1 MQENH
6 IEVSKTARFFTHGQ
20 EDAPEIWYLLHGYGM
35 TAFSMLKSVAVDSEN
50 NYLWVAPEGLSRF
63 YWNGFSGPVVASWM
77 TKDDRENEIR
87 NYVDY
92 LNALNAKV
100 NTKQKPIN
108 ILGFSQ
114 GVATACRW
122 LAYAPLT
129 FNKIVLW
136 AGEPPADIDYQ
147 QQQHKFKSLSV
158 VYGKEDPF
166 FQSAQID
173 KINTLFQATKID
185 FKLISF
191 EGKHELNKEL
201 MASIIS

>member
-6 IEVSKTARFFTHGQ
+6 IEVSKTARFFTHGH

-35 TAFSMLKSVAVDSEN
+35 TAFSMLKSVEGEPEN

-87 NYVDY
+87 NYVAY

-100 NTKQKPIN
+100 NAKQKPIN

-122 LAYAPLT
+122 LAYSPLT

-136 AGEPPADIDYQ
+136 AGEPPSDIDYQ
-147 QQQHKFKSLSV
+147 QQQHKFKSLTV
-158 VYGKEDPF
+158 VYGKDDPF
-166 FQSAQID
+166 IQPAQIE
-173 KINTLFQATKID
+173 KIQTLFEAAKID
-185 FKLISF
+185 FELISF
-191 EGKHELNKEL
+191 EGKHELKKEV
-201 MASIIS
+201 MTSIIS